1 LSQKL
6 LQFRLMLN
14 NLRKQILKF
23 FAYIFYIIVILDPH
37 NIGFPDS
44 SQQWLNTQKK
54 YLGL

>member
-1 LSQKL
+1 MSQKL